1 MLIVFKK
8 RPESVVEAGD
18 GLVELHQ
25 HCVHVA
31 QRVVTHLQKHHHLHL
46 HLHHPSRCRPSHNHD
61 NRHQGALLILLD
73 HGRLPPRAPVNKN
86 VESTV
91 KSFESGEKSFESGE
105 KSFESGVKSFEL
117 GRKTLAASSGSR
129 DWWSTFAKLKKRSQK
144 HKREMEKMM
153 TAMMMMMMMTMMMMR
168 MRMTTMI

>member
-61 NRHQGALLILLD
+61 NHHQGALLILLD
-73 HGRLPPRAPVNKN
+73 HGPLPPRAPVNKN
-86 VESTV
+86 VES
-91 KSFESGEKSFESGE
+91 FESGEKNLGGVLRFQGLVEHICQTE
-105 KSFESGVKSFEL
+105 KEIS
-117 GRKTLAASSGSR
+117 KT
-129 DWWSTFAKLKKRSQK
+129 
-144 HKREMEKMM
+144 
-153 TAMMMMMMMTMMMMR
+153 
-168 MRMTTMI
+168 